1 MVVKDLPEMP
11 LHNVPFFDDNRFVS
25 PWNFEPGVHPATMSK
40 SVYIHDVTLRD
51 GEQTPGVVWKNDE
64 RIRIALALDEIGVQ
78 EIEVGMPI
86 VPEVAATIR
95 QLIDMKLKARIVPF
109 ARARQDDL
117 DAALDCGA
125 KAIVVEHC
133 LNPYLVK
140 HAYGLDYAGL
150 IDRCVTWTA
159 YAKEKGLRTTFM
171 GWDVTRA
178 PVDYAL
184 RVYKEIVRQAKPD
197 ALVITDSYG
206 LASPLA
212 MFHVMQLFRQAFPS
226 LPLEL
231 HIHNE
236 FGMAV
241 GAVVA
246 AIAAGVNGVHTS
258 MNGLGERTG
267 NVPTE
272 EVVACLQI
280 DLGIDT
286 GIDMSK
292 FGSLSRMIRE
302 MSKVDLA
309 PNKPVVGWRL
319 YKVES
324 GVVTHAITKMQE
336 AGFKAGTFP
345 FTPELVGQDP
355 IEFVL
360 GAGTGRNTIQFFL
373 SQVGIHATDEQADE
387 ILTMV
392 HDEGRVRKGLL
403 KREDLQVLAKK
414 VIKG

>member
-1 MVVKDLPEMP
+1 MSVKDLPEMP
-11 LHNVPFFDDNRFVS
+11 LRNAPFFDDNRFVS
-25 PWNFEPGVHPATMSK
+25 PWNFEPGVHPAGMSK

-86 VPEVAATIR
+86 VPAVAATTR

-117 DAALDCGA
+117 DATLGCGA
-125 KAIVVEHC
+125 TAVVVEHC

-140 HAYGLDYAGL
+140 HAYGLDSAEL

-178 PVDYAL
+178 PVDYVL
-184 RVYKEIVRQAKPD
+184 SVYKEVVRQAKPD

-206 LASPLA
+206 LASPFA
-212 MFHVMQLFRQAFPS
+212 MFHAVQRFRQAFPS
-226 LPLEL
+226 MPLEL

-258 MNGLGERTG
+258 VNGLGERTG

-280 DLGIDT
+280 DLGIDA
-286 GIDMSK
+286 GIDTGK
-292 FGSLSRMIRE
+292 LGGLSRLIRDL
-302 MSKVDLA
+302 SKADLA
-309 PNKPVVGWRL
+309 PNKPVVGSRL

-324 GVVTHAITKMQE
+324 GVVTHVITKMQE
-336 AGFKAGTFP
+336 AGFKTGIFP
-345 FTPELVGQDP
+345 FTAELVGQDP
-355 IEFVL
+355 VEFLL
-360 GAGTGRNTIQFFL
+360 GAGTGRNTIQYFL
-373 SQVGIHATDEQADE
+373 GQAGIHATDDQADK
-387 ILTMV
+387 ILAMV

-403 KREDLQVLAKK
+403 RPEDLRALAKK
-414 VIKG
+414 VIGG